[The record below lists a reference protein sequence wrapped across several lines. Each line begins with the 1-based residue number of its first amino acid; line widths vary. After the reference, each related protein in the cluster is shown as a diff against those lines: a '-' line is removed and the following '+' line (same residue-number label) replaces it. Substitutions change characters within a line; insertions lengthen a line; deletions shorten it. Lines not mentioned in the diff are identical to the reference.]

1 MVPVRPVLSEAS
13 TYVRVL
19 MAAQSWGRVPLRA
32 SLPLTSTTCTH
43 GGQQGGAG
51 SRVRGHKGAH
61 RGWEVKDPRPRPQA
75 DGPRKQPLAWSFCIE
90 ANCEGMLPISRWP
103 PEMLRYLISVSAE

>member
-13 TYVRVL
+13 MYVRVL
-19 MAAQSWGRVPLRA
+19 TAAQSWGRVPLRA

-51 SRVRGHKGAH
+51 SRVRGHEEALVGS
-61 RGWEVKDPRPRPQA
+61 WEVKDPQA
-75 DGPRKQPLAWSFCIE
+75 DG
-90 ANCEGMLPISRWP
+90 NNLPG
-103 PEMLRYLISVSAE
+103 VSASW